1 MLLQGYTYFYSIGFI
16 KKLIFDQFS
25 SKNAKKP
32 DLPIIVIG
40 NRAILQR
47 FLHIHF
53 LFPGKCFVL
62 ERILCQC
69 EHIYA
74 W

>member
-1 MLLQGYTYFYSIGFI
+1 MLLQGYTDFFSIGFI

-47 FLHIHF
+47 FLHIYF
-53 LFPGKCFVL
+53 YFPGNASF
-62 ERILCQC
+62 
-69 EHIYA
+69 
-74 W
+74 